1 MRTIAFLLVL
11 ALQLHAENWPG
22 WRGPRGDGSSTEKNV
37 PVKWSATENIAW
49 KTAIPGEGHSSP
61 MIYGDQVFLLSC
73 LPEKQERVLISLD
86 RNTGKPQWQ
95 RTVIKT
101 PLETIHRLNSRASC
115 TPVTDGKLIYVA
127 VMKVDDKTIPAP
139 NVGTARLIT
148 PGSIEVV
155 AFDLKGNRKW
165 SRNIGPFISA
175 HGFSACP
182 VLYRDLVIVNGDH
195 DGEAYIAALDRATG
209 ELRWK
214 TPRENK
220 TRSYGT
226 PIIRTIDGREQMILC
241 GSKSVASYDPATG
254 KRHWIIDGPTEQF
267 VASMVYNGQYLFAT
281 GGFPERHI
289 LAIRPNGRGNVTE
302 THIAWRERR
311 GASYV
316 PSPVVLGDYFLIVS
330 DAGIASCFDAAK
342 GTRHWMERL
351 GGGHSASAIT
361 ANGLAYFVSDRGIT
375 TVIRPG
381 KEFEVVAKND
391 LKESTSSSPAISQG
405 QLFIRGHKHLFCIG
419 KQDTTK

>member
-22 WRGPRGDGSSTEKNV
+22 WRGPRGDGSSMEKNV

-61 MIYGDQVFLLSC
+61 VIYGDQVFLLSC

-86 RNTGKPQWQ
+86 RNTGKPLWQ

-226 PIIRTIDGREQMILC
+226 PLIRTIDGRDQMILC
-241 GSKSVASYDPATG
+241 GSKSVTSHDPATG

-267 VASMVYNGQYLFAT
+267 VASMVYDGKHVFVT
-281 GGFPERHI
+281 GGYPERHI
-289 LAIRPNGRGNVTE
+289 LAMCRPNGAALMRGTRHPNHRQRPRLFCVRPR
-302 THIAWRERR
+302 HHPHCQGAR
-311 GASYV
+311 GHAFCIGAPSKPHWHYV
-316 PSPVVLGDYFLIVS
+316 PSPVVLTHFANLTGLFFNRVR
-330 DAGIASCFDAAK
+330 F
-342 GTRHWMERL
+342 RHREL
-351 GGGHSASAIT
+351 
-361 ANGLAYFVSDRGIT
+361 L
-375 TVIRPG
+375 
-381 KEFEVVAKND
+381 
-391 LKESTSSSPAISQG
+391 
-405 QLFIRGHKHLFCIG
+405 
-419 KQDTTK
+419 